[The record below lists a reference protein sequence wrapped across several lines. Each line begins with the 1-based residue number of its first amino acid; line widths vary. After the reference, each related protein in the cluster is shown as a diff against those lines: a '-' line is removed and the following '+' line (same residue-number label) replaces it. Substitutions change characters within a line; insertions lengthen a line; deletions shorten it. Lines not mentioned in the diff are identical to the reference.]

1 MSDDQASQRTIAL
14 AGHIDSG
21 ASTLGHR
28 IRSFVAP
35 ARERDAGGVGG
46 EGPLSREALG
56 SIRGI
61 WRDHVLELV
70 STVGPLRFTRDA
82 RGAVPSLSGAV
93 LILDAVAGI
102 QRQTFTADRR
112 IRRFRLPRLIFINKC
127 DRAGADPV
135 RLCDQLRDRLA
146 INPVLLQLPLGREER
161 FVGVVDL
168 VRMRAVRF
176 AGPSG
181 EHPISVPIPEYMRQ
195 GAETARERMIVTLSM
210 FSDQLT
216 RAVEAGEVSISRIR
230 AAIRQA
236 TVGLQVTPVFLGSAY
251 KSKGV
256 QPLLDAVV
264 RYLPEPP
271 AVRERARADLALSEP
286 SMPSLSSVDLET
298 TETSFSEGELDE
310 DPPAPQPLTGPLRI
324 FEQTERAALGP
335 GHLGVVMAR
344 AGEGKSS
351 CLVRM
356 GLDYLFRGA
365 SVLHVSLGE
374 IEAQVK
380 TRYRVQIGD
389 LFPLDTA
396 GEKRSR
402 LDVLGRRFSMHSLDG
417 ARIDAATLERL
428 VREERELREE
438 APLTILVDGYGW
450 AGPPVQVRREIAEL
464 KRVAADAGAEL
475 WITALTSRALTGAH
489 PTSLPPAVEDFD
501 DLIDLAI
508 FLEPRGRQTTVRLL
522 HDAAG
527 LSEGDVYVVLDRT
540 ATVID
545 AEAVSLDEPA
555 VVPTDYTLLSGGA
568 PGAEAE
574 FGAGAE
580 RWGVVEVTFS
590 FPGREVAR
598 TRGLVELSEA
608 ELTLGDVS
616 EEYLQRHLSRSYRE
630 DESFRRLLQTIWHQ
644 VVSAGQVFVVG
655 EILGDGTVSG
665 GTGWAVELA
674 RHWDK
679 PVHVFDQGTENWFSW
694 RDGAWQR
701 VEMLT
706 INTRRFTGTGSR
718 DLRESGRRAIRDLFA
733 RTFRD
738 AD

>member
-1 MSDDQASQRTIAL
+1 MRTIAI

-21 ASTLGHR
+21 ASTLGRR
-28 IRSFVAP
+28 IREFVAP
-35 ARERDAGGVGG
+35 TREEGFTGADG
-46 EGPLSREALG
+46 ERTAAREALG
-56 SIRGI
+56 SVRGI

-70 STVGPLRFTRDA
+70 NTVGPLRFTRDA

-93 LILDAVAGI
+93 LMLDAVAGI
-102 QRQTFTADRR
+102 QRQTYTADRR
-112 IRRFRLPRLIFINKC
+112 IRRYRLPRLIFINKC
-127 DRAGADPV
+127 DRDGADPV
-135 RLCDQLRDRLA
+135 RLAVQLRDRLA

-181 EHPISVPIPEYMRQ
+181 EHPISVPIPEDMRVA
-195 GAETARERMIVTLSM
+195 AESARERMIDTLSM
-210 FSDQLT
+210 FSDSLT
-216 RAVEAGEVSISRIR
+216 RAVEEGEVTAARIR
-230 AAIRQA
+230 AAIRAA
-236 TVGLQVTPVFLGSAY
+236 TVDLRVTPVLLGSAY
-251 KSKGV
+251 KNKGV
-256 QPLLDAVV
+256 QPLLDAVI

-271 AVRERARADLALSEP
+271 EVRERARADLSLSEP
-286 SMPSLSSVDLET
+286 SMPSLTAVDLDGE
-298 TETSFSEGELDE
+298 EASWSEEDLEGEAPSPV
-310 DPPAPQPLTGPLRI
+310 PPTGPLRI
-324 FEQTERAALGP
+324 FEQTERDELGA
-335 GHLGVVMAR
+335 GRLGVVMAR

-356 GLDYLFRGA
+356 GLDYLMRGA
-365 SVLHVSLGE
+365 AVLHVSLGE

-389 LFPLDTA
+389 LFPLDTE

-402 LDVLGRRFSMHSLDG
+402 LELLGRRFTMHSLDG
-417 ARIDAATLERL
+417 ARVDAPTLSRL
-428 VREERELREE
+428 VREGTGIREGT
-438 APLTILVDGYGW
+438 PLIILVDGYGW
-450 AGPPVQVRREIAEL
+450 AGPPVQVRREVAEL
-464 KRVAADAGAEL
+464 KRVAAEAGAEL

-508 FLEPRGRQTTVRLL
+508 FLEPRGRQTTVRVL
-522 HDAAG
+522 HDTVGPPAG
-527 LSEGDVYVVLDRT
+527 DLYVVLDRT

-555 VVPTDYTLLSGGA
+555 IAPADFTLLSGGA
-568 PGAEAE
+568 DGAEAE
-574 FGAGAE
+574 FGAQAE
-580 RWGVVEVTFS
+580 RWGVVEVTYS
-590 FPGREVAR
+590 HAGREVAR

-616 EEYLQRHLSRSYRE
+616 EGYLQRHLSRSYRE
-630 DESFRRLLQTIWHQ
+630 DEAFRRLLQTIWHQ

-655 EILGDGTVSG
+655 EILPDGTVAG

-674 RHWDK
+674 RLWSK
-679 PVHVFDQGTENWFSW
+679 PVHVFDQGTGNWYSW
-694 RDGAWQR
+694 RDGSWQR
-701 VEMLT
+701 AELLT
-706 INTRRFTGTGSR
+706 IRARRFTGTGSR
-718 DLRESGRRAIRDLFA
+718 DLHEIGRRAIRELFE

-738 AD
+738 SD